1 MRSASG
7 SQIEQ
12 PGRASSRVGL
22 GRVLRARGL
31 DGGLL
36 VAVHGDDAS
45 TLRAA
50 FEVTLEGDP
59 GEIPFWVRRLEP
71 AGRTGE
77 GHERVCLWLEGLTDR
92 ERAERWTGAAVVV
105 AESDL
110 PELAEGEFYW
120 REVIGARCRLADGK
134 ALGVVEE
141 IWPTGAHD
149 VLVVRQGASTRLIP
163 ATDEVLVRLDRAAGE
178 LWIDPPEG
186 MLLSDDAEPQEA

>member
-12 PGRASSRVGL
+12 PARASSQVGL

-31 DGGLL
+31 DGALL
-36 VAVHGDDAS
+36 VALHGDDAS

-50 FEVTLEGDP
+50 SEVTLEGDP
-59 GEIPFWVRRLEP
+59 GEIPFQVRRLES
-71 AGRTGE
+71 AGRTGDGRE
-77 GHERVCLWLEGLTDR
+77 IICLWLEGLTDR
-92 ERAERWTGAAVVV
+92 GRAERWTGAAVVV

-110 PELAEGEFYW
+110 PDLAEGEFYW
-120 REVIGARCRLADGK
+120 REVIGARCRLADGEE
-134 ALGVVEE
+134 LGVVEE

-186 MLLSDDAEPQEA
+186 VLLPADVDPQET